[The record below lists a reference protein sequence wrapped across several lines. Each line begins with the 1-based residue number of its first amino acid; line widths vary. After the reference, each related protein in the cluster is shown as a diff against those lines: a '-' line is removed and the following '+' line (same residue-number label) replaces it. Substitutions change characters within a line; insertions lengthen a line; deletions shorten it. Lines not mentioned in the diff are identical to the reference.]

1 MATKRRTPRQILA
14 DIANDEKAS
23 AASRIRAANSLLADA
38 ERRRNAK
45 LLRAAEKIAKDQVE
59 DTENNLVNK
68 RAAEL
73 AAARENRRLN

>member
-38 ERRRNAK
+38 ERRRQAK
-45 LLRAAEKIAKDQVE
+45 RQAAEQPEPAAQDANDMI
-59 DTENNLVNK
+59 NR
-68 RAAEL
+68 RAIEI
-73 AAARENRRLN
+73 AAASSGRLN